1 MKKMLAVCVSF
12 LIVLSLFA
20 GCGVGETPVETT
32 EAPEQFVTTTFVSN
46 GTSECVIVHDG
57 TSSASAL
64 ANDVRNMIAKEFG
77 VVLNALHGAAGEHP
91 MEIVIGN
98 CRPIAEKTAKKLKT
112 PFDFALKVEE
122 NALVLS
128 AVNEISYR
136 YLSEYLSREVFV
148 KTADGTL
155 QLDSDDNILYTESAL
170 ADTHYIDYLA
180 QGGKN
185 FDLEQVFDWAI
196 YENEDTKLPYRI
208 YVPFNYSPDKEYPLL
223 VNLHGA
229 GLRGDDNERHLAF
242 IDQTMRLPD
251 RTLDEAIIIFPQCPQ
266 SDRWVDSDWAMG
278 SYNLDKVPESN
289 ELKAV
294 VELVGQLQ
302 EAYNVDEN
310 RIYACGFS
318 MGGYATWNLLMNHPD
333 LFCAGIAMCGAG
345 DPNKADILKD
355 IPIWAIHGA
364 KDPTVPV
371 AGSRDMVTAIENA
384 GGELIHYT
392 ELPDN
397 EHDVWTYTYNSFE
410 MFDWL
415 LSQSK
420 A

>member
-1 MKKMLAVCVSF
+1 MKKLLAMMVS
-12 LIVLSLFA
+12 LCLLLALFG
-20 GCGVGETPVETT
+20 GCGTADSAPETT
-32 EAPEQFVTTTFVSN
+32 EEPEKFISATFVS
-46 GTSECVIVHDG
+46 GGVSECVIVHDG
-57 TSSASAL
+57 TSSASSL

-77 VVLNALHGAAGEHP
+77 VVLNALNGAAGEHP
-91 MEIVIGN
+91 QEIVIGN
-98 CRPIAEKTAKKLKT
+98 CRPVVEKTAKKLKT

-122 NALVLS
+122 NALVLC

-148 KTADGTL
+148 KTEDGTL

-170 ADTHYIDYLA
+170 SDIHYIDYLA
-180 QGGKN
+180 ETGKN
-185 FDLEQVFDWAI
+185 FDLEQIFDWAI
-196 YENEDTKLPYRI
+196 YENGDTKLPYRI
-208 YVPFNYSPDKEYPLL
+208 YIPFNYSPEKEYPLL

-229 GLRGDDNERHLAF
+229 GLRGNDNAKQLAF
-242 IDQTMRLPD
+242 IDKTMRLPNM
-251 RTLDEAIIIFPQCPQ
+251 TLDETIIIFPQCPQ
-266 SDRWVDSDWAMG
+266 GDRWVDSDWSVG
-278 SYNLDKVPESN
+278 SYNLDNVPESN

-302 EAYNVDEN
+302 KTYNVDTN

-318 MGGYATWNLLMNHPD
+318 MGGYGTWNLLMNHPD
-333 LFCAGIAMCGAG
+333 LFCAGIAMCGGG

-355 IPIWAIHGA
+355 IPIWAVHGA

-371 AGSRDMVTAIENA
+371 SGSRDMVAAIENA
-384 GGELIHYT
+384 GGQLIQYT

-397 EHDVWTYTYNSFE
+397 EHDVWTYTYSNFE